1 MRLSNATNIKSAGD
15 SNCKNFSSK
24 NSSKYSLMDVQERN
38 EKKSSLSSFHS
49 KQIILI
55 FGIIYVALLNVYIC
69 GDKYQQDA
77 DYSFTEGRVLAQ
89 CEFACTN
96 NTKTSLRKCA
106 QTTTTSA
113 DPEGQIMKAWAAD
126 PEYRKHINVLY
137 QILTHTDPNDETSAD
152 PEGQIMKAWAADPE
166 YRKHVN
172 VLYQILTHTDP
183 NDETSAD
190 PEGQI
195 MKAWAADPE
204 YRKHVNVLYQILTNT
219 DPNDESS

>member
-126 PEYRKHINVLY
+126 PEY
-137 QILTHTDPNDETSAD
+137 P
-152 PEGQIMKAWAADPE
+152 
-166 YRKHVN
+166 
-172 VLYQILTHTDP
+172 
-183 NDETSAD
+183 
-190 PEGQI
+190 
-195 MKAWAADPE
+195 WAADPE

>member
-137 QILTHTDPNDETSAD
+137 QILTHTQYFN
-152 PEGQIMKAWAADPE
+152 
-166 YRKHVN
+166 N
-172 VLYQILTHTDP
+172 
-183 NDETSAD
+183 
-190 PEGQI
+190 
-195 MKAWAADPE
+195 
-204 YRKHVNVLYQILTNT
+204 
-219 DPNDESS
+219 